1 MTLFTIKQKVYKMIE
16 KSEDQDQWSRAFDMF
31 IMVLVFL
38 NMCVIVLE
46 SFQELYV
53 KYIGGFNFFEIF
65 TVGVFT
71 VEYLLRIWTAQ
82 CRYPTKPPLKAV
94 LRWSITPL
102 ALIDMM
108 AIFPFYIGFII
119 LWIPANWRIFRLLRI
134 ARLLRFLKL
143 NRYSDAYNVFA
154 VVIRKRKHELLMTA
168 GAAFIVML
176 ISSTFMYY
184 LEHTVQPNA
193 FPNILASFWWAVATL
208 TTVGYGDVVPVTGW
222 GRFLSGV
229 LAFVGIGFVALPTGL
244 ISSGFIEIMHKKMQ
258 EERGN
263 CPTYC
268 PHCGKKIKE

>member
-1 MTLFTIKQKVYKMIE
+1 MTLFTIKQRVYKMIE
-16 KSEDQDQWSRAFDMF
+16 KSEDQDRWSRAFDML
-31 IMVLVFL
+31 IMVLIVL
-38 NMCVIVLE
+38 NMCVIMLE
-46 SFQELYV
+46 SFEKLYGE
-53 KYIGGFNFFEIF
+53 YIGWFNFFEIF
-65 TVGVFT
+65 TVSVFT

-82 CRYPTKPPLKAV
+82 CRYPTKRPLKAA

-108 AIFPFYIGFII
+108 AILPFYIGFII
-119 LWIPANWRIFRLLRI
+119 LCVPANWRIFRFLRI

-143 NRYSDAYNVFA
+143 NRYSDACVVF
-154 VVIRKRKHELLMTA
+154 VGVIRRRKHELLMTA

-184 LEHTVQPNA
+184 LEHTAQPNA

-229 LAFVGIGFVALPTGL
+229 LAFVGIGFVALPAGL
-244 ISSGFIEIMHKKMQ
+244 ISSGFIEIMHKKMH
-258 EERGN
+258 EERESD
-263 CPTYC
+263 PTYC